1 MPETIV
7 RTFSLLSETD
17 RKLEELT
24 RLTYR
29 RNKGDVIDWLV
40 AEAHEKIVPLATV
53 PAESVASETTPSIS
67 Q

>member
-1 MPETIV
+1 MPDTIV

-24 RLTYR
+24 RRTYR

-40 AEAHEKIVPLATV
+40 AEAFEKL
-53 PAESVASETTPSIS
+53 PAIPVTIDESQESAGQS
-67 Q
+67 

>member
-7 RTFSLLSETD
+7 RTFSLLAETD

-24 RLTYR
+24 RRTYR

-40 AEAHEKIVPLATV
+40 AEAFDKLPSVSTETPI
-53 PAESVASETTPSIS
+53 ESSTLP